1 MAPFDVEKLQ
11 TYPLSPGVYLMKSKS
26 GAILYI
32 GKAKNLRARLKQ
44 YFLAGGDGRW
54 MIPYLVAEVVDI
66 DTLVTATEKEAL
78 LLENNL
84 IKQHKPRY
92 NALLKDDKTY
102 AALMINHRHKWPM
115 LSLIRY
121 KGKPKGNALYFGP
134 YASTFAARETL
145 DLMQRVFPLRQCSD
159 QELLRRTRP
168 CILYGMKR
176 CTAPCVGLISKEKYD
191 EEVEAAIRFL
201 KGQNRTLVDELKKEM
216 QEASDAL
223 EFERAQAILLK
234 IQAIEKTLQAQVV
247 DTPLKGFSGDV
258 LGIYRQGDEVLLSQ
272 LTFVQGR
279 LSGYFHHNFSKIAEN
294 DEELFTRFILET
306 YQEATVVPSEVLVPI
321 ELEDREILEELLK
334 LKLSMPQRG
343 DRRAYVE
350 MAEKNAEA
358 AFKQKKDETAIREK
372 TLSDLQDKLRLMRYP
387 ERIECYDNSHLG
399 GREAVSAQVTFIDG
413 VPAKK
418 YYRHYHLRNTDAA
431 DDYGA
436 MREVLSRRFS
446 KAEQE
451 LPDLLIIDG
460 GKGHLNAARKIL
472 EDLNIV
478 SCDLIGVA
486 KEEGRHDR
494 GMTSEQIF
502 LPGVKDPIHLPP
514 HSPILF
520 LLQRI
525 RDEAHRFAI
534 TFQKQQRSKRS
545 LSSQLD
551 AIPGIGPVKQK
562 RLLRHFGSLKR
573 IREATPEELAS
584 VKGIQAKDVQILLQF
599 FRND

>member
-1 MAPFDVEKLQ
+1 VAQFDVEKLQ

-44 YFLAGGDGRW
+44 YFFAGGDGRW
-54 MIPYLVAEVVDI
+54 MIPYLIAEVVDI
-66 DTLVTATEKEAL
+66 ETLVTATEKEAL

-121 KGKPKGNALYFGP
+121 KGKPKGNSLYFGP
-134 YASTFAARETL
+134 YASTYAARETL

-191 EEVEAAIRFL
+191 EEVDAAIRFL
-201 KGQNRTLVDELKKEM
+201 KGQNRTLIDELKKEM
-216 QEASDAL
+216 QAASDAL
-223 EFERAQAILLK
+223 EFERAQEILLK
-234 IQAIEKTLQAQVV
+234 IQAIEKTLQTQVV
-247 DTPLKGFSGDV
+247 DNPLKGFSGDV
-258 LGIYRQGDEVLLSQ
+258 LGIYRQVDELVLSQ

-279 LSGYFHHNFSKIAEN
+279 LTGYFHHNFSKIAEN

-306 YQEATVVPSEVLVPI
+306 YQEATVVPSELLVPI
-321 ELEDREILEELLK
+321 ELEDADILQELLK
-334 LKLSMPQRG
+334 IKISVPQRG

-350 MAEKNAEA
+350 MAQKNAEA
-358 AFKQKKDETAIREK
+358 SFKQKKDETAIREK
-372 TLSDLQDKLRLMRYP
+372 TLSDLQEKLRLMRYP

-399 GREAVSAQVTFIDG
+399 GKEAVSAQVTFIDG
-413 VPAKK
+413 VPSKK

-446 KAEQE
+446 KNEQE

-472 EDLNIV
+472 EELNVV

-545 LSSQLD
+545 LSSQLND
-551 AIPGIGPVKQK
+551 IPGIGPVKQK
-562 RLLRHFGSLKR
+562 RLLRYFGSLKR
-573 IREATPEELAS
+573 IREATLEELIS
-584 VKGIQAKDVQILLQF
+584 VKGITAKDAQVLIDHLK
-599 FRND
+599 